1 MLLLKTTQVSVT
13 GNKTK
18 TCTLL
23 FTGDLIDKPSGV
35 EARFPPEKVHQVENA
50 IKQKVKKEQELAN
63 GNITGIAGGA
73 SGRDILF
80 HEVCEE
86 LGITTEL
93 FLALPRD
100 QYIAESV
107 ALAGTDR

>member
-35 EARFPPEKVHQVENA
+35 EARFPPEKVHQVE
-50 IKQKVKKEQELAN
+50 N